1 MNTIILDT
9 HECVTRLKSCGFT
22 EAQAEGQTKVLTEI
36 MEKHLASKAE
46 MDERENVLKR
56 DIAQTHADLKQDIER
71 VRSEIKEAELNTI
84 KWMIGLLVAQSGLI
98 IGVMM
103 KLMHP

>member
-1 MNTIILDT
+1 M
-9 HECVTRLKSCGFT
+9 
-22 EAQAEGQTKVLTEI
+22 LTEI

-46 MDERENVLKR
+46 MDERDNALKR

>member
-1 MNTIILDT
+1 MDD
-9 HECVTRLKSCGFT
+9 RLAGRT
-22 EAQAEGQTKVLTEI
+22 VRADYRGHDEADAPVN
-36 MEKHLASKAE
+36 AE
-46 MDERENVLKR
+46 MNERENGLKR
-56 DIAQTHADLKQDIER
+56 DIAQIHADLKQDIER
-71 VRSEIKEAELNTI
+71 VRSEIREAELNTI

>member
-1 MNTIILDT
+1 MN
-9 HECVTRLKSCGFT
+9 
-22 EAQAEGQTKVLTEI
+22 
-36 MEKHLASKAE
+36 
-46 MDERENVLKR
+46 ERENGLKR
-56 DIAQTHADLKQDIER
+56 DIAQIHADLKQDIER
-71 VRSEIKEAELNTI
+71 VRSEIREAELNTI